1 MRLFLCAL
9 VVSAIIACDEP
20 EPAPA
25 ESPEG
30 PSETAAPANEDPPAA
45 GDDAPEE
52 LTEIDAEGL
61 GEALRAHPGRVL
73 LVNVWSTWCEPCVEE
88 MPELISIGA
97 RYRSQGLGLMLISAD
112 PPAQRGAALVFL
124 RGQGAPFP
132 SYLKTGSDD
141 RFIRAL
147 HPEWTGS
154 LPATLLLDDSREVK
168 HFWERPV
175 DLELLRPAIENA
187 LAESA
192 S

>member
-1 MRLFLCAL
+1 MFLAL
-9 VVSAIIACDEP
+9 SLTLVAASACDDPEETSAAEQPAPEVHQAPAPTP
-20 EPAPA
+20 EP
-25 ESPEG
+25 
-30 PSETAAPANEDPPAA
+30 
-45 GDDAPEE
+45 APEE
-52 LTEIDAEGL
+52 LTDVDADNL
-61 GEALRAHPGRVL
+61 AATLRAHPGRVL
-73 LVNVWSTWCEPCVEE
+73 LVNVWSTYCEPCVEE

-97 RYRSQGLGLMLISAD
+97 RYRAQGLGLMLISAD

-124 RGQGAPFP
+124 RSQGAPFP
-132 SYLKTGSDD
+132 SYLKTGSED

-147 HPEWTGS
+147 HDEWTGS
-154 LPATLLLDDSREVK
+154 LPATLLLDASREVK

>member
-1 MRLFLCAL
+1 MRLVLGAL
-9 VVSAIIACDEP
+9 LLSVAWACDDPEP
-20 EPAPA
+20 EATTPA
-25 ESPEG
+25 EPTAPEAT
-30 PSETAAPANEDPPAA
+30 PEPPP
-45 GDDAPEE
+45 APEE
-52 LTEIDAEGL
+52 LTEIDAESL
-61 GEALRAHPGRVL
+61 RAALRDHPGRVL

-124 RGQGAPFP
+124 KSQGAPFP
-132 SYLKTGSDD
+132 SYLKTGSED

-147 HPEWTGS
+147 HPEWSGS
-154 LPATLLLDDSREVK
+154 LPATLLLDEEREVK
-168 HFWERPV
+168 HFWEQPV
-175 DLELLRPAIENA
+175 DLDRLRPAIESA